1 MSTWFYAKG
10 GQTLGPVSEGE
21 FRNLINLGTVG
32 PDDLVWKEGMPAWQ
46 PASAIPGLPFP
57 PTGRVPPPPVPSS
70 EPSIPVVPATS
81 FPPASTHAPSPA
93 IPDYLPWSI
102 AATLLCCLPA
112 GIAAIYYSVKANT
125 ARTTGNFDLARQQAQ
140 VARKWLIAAVAI
152 GIVFTIVYLI
162 IVIVGGIHAA
172 QQQ

>member
-10 GQTLGPVSEGE
+10 GQTNGPVSEGE
-21 FRNLINLGTVG
+21 FRNLINLGGVG

-46 PASAIPGLPFP
+46 PASAIPGLVFP
-57 PTGRVPPPPVPSS
+57 PGGRVSPPPVPSS
-70 EPSIPVVPATS
+70 EPSIPMVPAS
-81 FPPASTHAPSPA
+81 SLPSTPSPA

-112 GIAAIYYSVKANT
+112 GIAAIYYSVKANS
-125 ARTTGNFDLARQQAQ
+125 ARATGSFDVARQQAQ
-140 VARKWLIAAVAI
+140 VARKWLIAAVVI
-152 GIVFTIVYLI
+152 GIVFTVVYLI
-162 IVIVGGIHAA
+162 IMIVGGIHAA

>member
-10 GQTLGPVSEGE
+10 GQTHGPVSEGE
-21 FRNLINLGTVG
+21 FLNLINLGTVG

-46 PASAIPGLPFP
+46 PASATPGLVFP
-57 PTGRVPPPPVPSS
+57 PAGRVPPPPLPSS
-70 EPSIPVVPATS
+70 EPSIPVVSAAS
-81 FPPASTHAPSPA
+81 LPPAPTPA

-112 GIAAIYYSVKANT
+112 GIAAIYYSVKANA
-125 ARTTGNFDLARQQAQ
+125 ARTTGNFDVARQQAQ
-140 VARKWLIAAVAI
+140 VARKWLIAAAVI

>member
-46 PASAIPGLPFP
+46 PASAIPGLLSP
-57 PTGRVPPPPVPSS
+57 PAGRVPPPPVPIN
-70 EPSIPVVPATS
+70 EPSIPTVPVTS
-81 FPPASTHAPSPA
+81 FPSAPTPA

-102 AATLLCCLPA
+102 GATLLCCLPA

-125 ARTTGNFDLARQQAQ
+125 ARSTGNFDLARQQAQ
-140 VARKWLIAAVAI
+140 IARKWLIAAVAI
-152 GIVFTIVYLI
+152 GIVFTIIYLI

>member
-10 GQTLGPVSEGE
+10 SQTHGPVSEGD
-21 FRNLINLGTVG
+21 FRNLISLGTVG
-32 PDDLVWKEGMPAWQ
+32 PDDLVWKEGMSAWQ
-46 PASAIPGLPFP
+46 PASAVPGLVFP
-57 PTGRVPPPPVPSS
+57 PAGRVPPPPVPSS
-70 EPSIPVVPATS
+70 EPSIPTAPA
-81 FPPASTHAPSPA
+81 PPSPGPA

-112 GIAAIYYSVKANT
+112 GIAAIYYSVKANS
-125 ARTTGNFDLARQQAQ
+125 ARTTGNFDVARRQAQ

-152 GIVFTIVYLI
+152 GIVFTIIYLI

>member
-10 GQTLGPVSEGE
+10 GQTHGPVSEGE

-46 PASAIPGLPFP
+46 PASATPGLVFP
-57 PTGRVPPPPVPSS
+57 PAGRVPPPPVPSS

-81 FPPASTHAPSPA
+81 LPPAPTPA
-93 IPDYLPWSI
+93 IPDYLPWSV

-112 GIAAIYYSVKANT
+112 GIAAIYYSVKANS

-140 VARKWLIAAVAI
+140 VARKWLIAAAVI
-152 GIVFTIVYLI
+152 GIVLTIVYLI

>member
-10 GQTLGPVSEGE
+10 GQTNGPVSEEE

-46 PASAIPGLPFP
+46 PASAIPELVLP
-57 PTGRVPPPPVPSS
+57 PTGRVSPPPVPSS
-70 EPSIPVVPATS
+70 ERSIPVVPAS
-81 FPPASTHAPSPA
+81 FSSSAPTPA

-112 GIAAIYYSVKANT
+112 GIAAIYYSVKANS
-125 ARTTGNFDLARQQAQ
+125 ARSTGSFEVARQQAQ

-152 GIVFTIVYLI
+152 GIVFSIVYLI
-162 IVIVGGIHAA
+162 LIIIGGIHAA
-172 QQQ
+172 HQQ

>member
-10 GQTLGPVSEGE
+10 GQTLGPVSDGE
-21 FRNLINLGTVG
+21 FRNLIGLGTVG

-46 PASAIPGLPFP
+46 PASAVPGLLFP
-57 PTGRVPPPPVPSS
+57 PPRRVPPPPPQPSS
-70 EPSIPVVPATS
+70 EPSIPV
-81 FPPASTHAPSPA
+81 ASAASLPRAPTQA

-112 GIAAIYYSVKANT
+112 GIAAIYYSTKANS
-125 ARTTGNFDLARQQAQ
+125 ARTTGDFETARRQAQ
-140 VARKWLIAAVAI
+140 IARKWLIAAVVI
-152 GIVFTIVYLI
+152 GIVFTFVYLVI
-162 IVIVGGIHAA
+162 AIVGGIHAA

>member
-10 GQTLGPVSEGE
+10 GQTNGPVSEEE

-46 PASAIPGLPFP
+46 SASATPGLVFP
-57 PTGRVPPPPVPSS
+57 PAGSVPPPPVPSS

-81 FPPASTHAPSPA
+81 LPPAPTPA

-112 GIAAIYYSVKANT
+112 GIAAIYYSVKANS
-125 ARTTGNFDLARQQAQ
+125 ARATGNFDVARQQAQ
-140 VARKWLIAAVAI
+140 VARKWLIAAAVI
-152 GIVFTIVYLI
+152 GIVLTIVYLI
-162 IVIVGGIHAA
+162 IVVVGGIHAA

>member
-10 GQTLGPVSEGE
+10 GQTNGPVSEGE

-32 PDDLVWKEGMPAWQ
+32 PDDLVWKEGLPAWQ
-46 PASAIPGLPFP
+46 PASTIPGLVFP
-57 PTGRVPPPPVPSS
+57 PTGRVPPPLVPSS
-70 EPSIPVVPATS
+70 EPTIPAVPAT
-81 FPPASTHAPSPA
+81 PLPRTPTPG

-112 GIAAIYYSVKANT
+112 GIAAIYYSVKANS
-125 ARTTGNFDLARQQAQ
+125 ARTTGNFELARQQAQ

-162 IVIVGGIHAA
+162 IVILGGIHAA

>member
-10 GQTLGPVSEGE
+10 GQTNGPVSEAE

-46 PASAIPGLPFP
+46 PASAIPGLVFP
-57 PTGRVPPPPVPSS
+57 PAGRVPPPLVPSS
-70 EPSIPVVPATS
+70 EPSIPVAQATS
-81 FPPASTHAPSPA
+81 LPPTPTQA

-112 GIAAIYYSVKANT
+112 GIAAIYYSVKANS
-125 ARTTGNFDLARQQAQ
+125 ARNTGNFDLARQQAQ

-162 IVIVGGIHAA
+162 IVVVGGIHAA